1 MWIDGLTLEC
11 FSTIAKL
18 QICANYS
25 KLYAFACAYGCVNA
39 CVCVCMCVRTR
50 FKCLLKHTCI
60 LIGLPLIGPKLEA
73 LVNCA
78 DILSNIFVGPTWS
91 VHVSWPYIDLG
102 LVWHVY
108 RPVCMEQDSGGKGP
122 HPIRSEKASSVE
134 VVYIYGRHRNT
145 YTLTV
150 TIRPDESIKCA
161 RTHIRLLTSSDIR
174 LCQRYLRKD
183 RKFVILSHGRQSW
196 GGVRVAT
203 PRFWDGVVGLHEVS
217 YGSNVQEYEM
227 KTFPKV
233 VTFQK

>member
-108 RPVCMEQDSGGKGP
+108 RPDAWNRTVVVKVLT
-122 HPIRSEKASSVE
+122 RSDLKKRAVSKS
-134 VVYIYGRHRNT
+134 
-145 YTLTV
+145 YTV
-150 TIRPDESIKCA
+150 AIE
-161 RTHIRLLTSSDIR
+161 THIRLQLR
-174 LCQRYLRKD
+174 LGPMSQ
-183 RKFVILSHGRQSW
+183 
-196 GGVRVAT
+196 
-203 PRFWDGVVGLHEVS
+203 
-217 YGSNVQEYEM
+217 
-227 KTFPKV
+227 
-233 VTFQK
+233 